1 MKKLFSIFMFSA
13 ILAVGAQA
21 QAKVG
26 GPVMSFEKTEIDYGT
41 IQQNADP
48 LRKFKFKNTGT
59 EPLVIKNARGSC
71 GCTVP
76 SYKKEPI
83 MPGETSDIEVRYAT
97 DRIGVFTK
105 TVTIETNEG
114 DQSRV
119 LTIKGNVLEKKV
131 EPGTPLNAPALSN
144 PK

>member
-13 ILAVGAQA
+13 VLAVGAQA

-26 GPVMSFEKTEIDYGT
+26 GPVMSFEKTEVDYGT

-76 SYKKEPI
+76 LYKKEPI

-131 EPGTPLNAPALSN
+131 EPGTPLNAPSLSN

>member
-13 ILAVGAQA
+13 VLAVGAQA

-26 GPVMSFEKTEIDYGT
+26 GPVMSFEKTEVDYGT

-131 EPGTPLNAPALSN
+131 EPGTPLNAPSLSN